1 MFDAVSKKPNEKACN
16 TIDILIG
23 AKAEVTGRI
32 VYSGGLRID
41 GKVRGDV
48 LAAGQENSTLVLSEY
63 AEITG
68 NVAAPHIIV
77 MGSVNGNVYC
87 SERIEIHPQA
97 KISGDVHYKLI
108 ELAPGAAINGK
119 LTRET
124 AEIVEGDVVANL
136 RGVSASDSRSIKSK
150 KQKQTAQETTTV

>member
-1 MFDAVSKKPNEKACN
+1 MFDTVSKKSGEKPCS
-16 TIDILIG
+16 TIDILVG

-41 GKVRGDV
+41 GKVTGDV
-48 LAAGQENSTLVLSEY
+48 IAAGQENSTLVLSEY

-68 NVAAPHIIV
+68 NVAAAYIV
-77 MGSVNGNVYC
+77 LMGSVHGNVYC

-97 KISGDVHYKLI
+97 KISGDVHYKFI
-108 ELAPGAAINGK
+108 ELAPGAAINGR

-124 AEIVEGDVVANL
+124 ADIIEDDVMTALKAV
-136 RGVSASDSRSIKSK
+136 ASDSRTIKSRR
-150 KQKQTAQETTTV
+150 QKHAAQEATTA

>member
-1 MFDAVSKKPNEKACN
+1 MFDAVAKKPSEKPCN

-23 AKAEVTGRI
+23 TKAEVTGRI

-41 GKVRGDV
+41 GKVNGDV
-48 LAAGQENSTLVLSEY
+48 VAAGKENSTLVLSEC

-68 NVAAPHIIV
+68 NVAAPHIVV

-87 SERIEIHPQA
+87 SERIEIHAQA
-97 KISGDVHYKLI
+97 RISGDVHYKLI

-124 AEIVEGDVVANL
+124 AEIIEDDVAAALKAVA
-136 RGVSASDSRSIKSK
+136 ASDSRTARSK
-150 KQKQTAQETTTV
+150 KQKQAAQEATTA